1 MKIFQGIFCWHKQ
14 IIFEEHLCCKK
25 KAFQGIKLSL
35 CLNVPALLEATY
47 AGSLR

>member
-25 KAFQGIKLSL
+25 KSISRDKTIFVSECASTPRGDI
-35 CLNVPALLEATY
+35 C
-47 AGSLR
+47 R